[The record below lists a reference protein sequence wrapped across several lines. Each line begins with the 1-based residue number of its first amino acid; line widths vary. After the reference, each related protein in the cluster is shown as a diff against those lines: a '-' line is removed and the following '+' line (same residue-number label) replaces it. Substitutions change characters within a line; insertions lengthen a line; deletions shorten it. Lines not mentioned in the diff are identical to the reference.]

1 MVPHLPRHHHGHR
14 DAWRRRH
21 RHGGQARLGGRAH
34 RAAAVLHLRRYL
46 CGEEPQRGPLLL
58 RRLLQSGPL
67 RDGRCDERR
76 LAVRA
81 VVRRL
86 RLRGHA
92 RRSEPRPQAWPVAR
106 DDRDRAHS
114 GRALHGDEPA
124 DDVHGSE
131 RQAHGGQSEQRFL
144 LGGRPCRKVAWRTVR
159 RGQCAR
165 ARHFH
170 LAVGHDRRAPRCC
183 A

>member
-144 LGGRPCRKVAWRTVR
+144 LGGRPCRKWLAY
-159 RGQCAR
+159 CAPWPMR
-165 ARHFH
+165 SRSAFS
-170 LAVGHDRRAPRCC
+170 PRCR